1 VLIETHGKQ
10 AYLFDTS
17 RRRESVG
24 ASQLVHE
31 VARWA
36 RAALDELA
44 GADAVGTLEAG
55 ADAEVLVETSG
66 TFLAF
71 VRDAT
76 RPGTW

>member
-1 VLIETHGKQ
+1 MSGTVVAVLIETHGKQ

-36 RAALDELA
+36 QAALDELA
-44 GADAVGTLEAG
+44 GAQAVGSLDGGAEA
-55 ADAEVLVETSG
+55 
-66 TFLAF
+66 
-71 VRDAT
+71 
-76 RPGTW
+76 